1 MEHQYNFI
9 ENIQEEVL
17 EIPPDS
23 IISRTVHQDESVKVV
38 LFGFAPGQELSD
50 HTAAFPAIIHIL
62 DGESRLTLANESIE
76 ASGGSWIWMPAN
88 MPHSVYAKTQ
98 VKMLLLLLRN

>member
-9 ENIQEEVL
+9 KNIQEEVL

-76 ASGGSWIWMPAN
+76 ASGGSWTWMPAN